1 MTKTFIADD
10 TRLSAREHALLR
22 RLEREYSPELLRTVL
37 LPFLVQTSPVSLRA
51 LDWAVVNWSKKH
63 NVMCSSMQPGE
74 MTNIHHAYRKT
85 LTFWK
90 RKLFDPFRRRMRIR
104 VNIEDVTYHTTLGQA
119 NFALWSY
126 RTGVLSYVL
135 GHIDA
140 IEDDMNQVS
149 RRQKRQRNEAAR
161 RGTRQKRTELTQCA
175 GTLCF
180 AYASPTVV
188 KFS

>member
-1 MTKTFIADD
+1 MTTTFVADHS
-10 TRLSAREHALLR
+10 RLSAREQALLR
-22 RLEREYSPELLRTVL
+22 RLEREYTPELLRTVL
-37 LPFLVQTSPVSLRA
+37 LPFIAQTSPVSLRA

-63 NVMCSSMQPGE
+63 NVMCSSMHPGE

-85 LTFWK
+85 LTYWK
-90 RKLFDPFRRRMRIR
+90 RRLFDPFRRRMRIC
-104 VNIEDVTYHTTLGQA
+104 VHIDDVTYWTTLGQA

-149 RRQKRQRNEAAR
+149 RRHKRQRNEAAR
-161 RGTRQKRTELTQCA
+161 RGTRHKRTELTQYA

-180 AYASPTVV
+180 AYPSPTVV
-188 KFS
+188 SFS